1 MALCPVN
8 GCDVPQE
15 PVLVPLESISGG
27 RLRVGGVGHDGQRHK
42 EAAAHAIC
50 VVF

>member
-27 RLRVGGVGHDGQRHK
+27 RLRVGGTMARDIRKLLPMPSV
-42 EAAAHAIC
+42 
-50 VVF
+50 